1 MKMRFAL
8 FMASMCLCISAW
20 AERVAPTFPDF
31 TTLESG
37 KSYCLYNV
45 GTEKFLYVD
54 GFSDVAYNVY
64 SAQSGIYGTPIVMT
78 QLPNGSYTIQL
89 AEHLTNYFYTPWN
102 SSDYGLKVGL
112 MLEDRKMYF
121 SITEN
126 VEGYLI
132 QRSVDHPNYN
142 AAECL
147 GINESGYLRINL
159 TEEDGNI
166 VWKLIESDAAQRYF
180 AEHKLYTALEAMNP
194 YDYEI
199 SRYEEIYANPESTID
214 ELEEAAATLT
224 HALALSQ
231 KFTAPEWSEYPV
243 LLTEGDI
250 NQYYEVYV
258 NLDEGEVG
266 SIKATVSVDGNSSL
280 VYEFSNYEM
289 PCSVY
294 IDGELVRSTNSY
306 SSRRF
311 FDNLTP
317 GIHDIEWRFTNN
329 MAGNRSVYISEIGV
343 RDNSQTI
350 EVSLLEPGSLG
361 TEVLYHVN
369 HIKDV
374 RSLKVNGNMNA
385 DDWSKITMMTN
396 LHSLDLSGTGVTEIP
411 EKQFRVENDKC
422 QFLYEIVLP
431 NGLETIRDRA
441 FEYSYVD
448 NFIFPSTLKSLGEYA
463 FASSNIKEAILPD
476 SMTSIGSYAFKNCK
490 ILVNAR
496 YPKGLTYIPS
506 QCFYSCEKLNTF
518 ELPDGLMEIGSSA
531 FSGNVNFNPRLPETL
546 TTIGYDAFNNCGTDS
561 LFIPESLTSWGKSSS
576 WNSSFSN
583 NDKLVYAEFPTSF
596 YDIFAS
602 GIINYCSSLE
612 TLVLKSPTVVAGD
625 YKDGFLDGATEGNVT
640 IRVPSFLVNSYKLDE
655 YWYNYNIEGFNTEEI
670 KNWNVRGNMVL
681 NNRERIEGN
690 PNISLY
696 ETGSIKINGENAQ
709 NIDDL
714 NLYVDH
720 TTTRNLNGSYEY
732 KYGMLLINNDAVSVG
747 GKYMHHHKVNKNTWY
762 FLSLPFDFK
771 VGEVTNNSNAKMA
784 IRYYDGASRATD
796 GPVGN
801 WKNYASEDVVQAGT
815 GFIVQTSVA
824 TTLTFCAIENDNKQN
839 VVSNE
844 EFRKSLAA
852 NASAVASDKGWNL
865 VGNPWQCYY
874 NIHTLNF
881 TAPITVY
888 DISNKTYVAYSI
900 IDDDYAIR
908 PNEALFVQCPEGT
921 EYISFPETGRQLTN
935 EIINQ
940 SGARPQYSVGLD
952 RQLVDISIS
961 ANDLTDRTRI
971 VLNDEASATYDASLD
986 ASKFFSMDASVPQIY
1001 SLDIEGTEYAINER
1015 PLADG
1020 NIKLGVVVAE
1030 SGKHVICMQRNDA
1043 KSVVL
1048 IDHES
1053 GVSHDLS
1060 SGDYTFVAEAGT
1072 YNGRFTLV
1080 MSQTPVTGVENV
1092 NIENAS
1098 VHSNG
1103 NAIYV
1108 DGIDGI
1114 VEVYT
1119 VDGRKVAET
1128 KSNGTATF
1136 TNMHNGIY
1144 LVRTAKGTCKVTV
1157 K

>member
-1 MKMRFAL
+1 MNKTKLRFAL
-8 FMASMCLCISAW
+8 FVASICLCVSSW
-20 AERVAPTFPDF
+20 AERVAPTFPEF
-31 TTLESG
+31 TTFEAG
-37 KSYCLYNV
+37 KSFCLYNV
-45 GTEKFLYVD
+45 DAGKFYLCDGSGPSLGT
-54 GFSDVAYNVY
+54 
-64 SAQSGIYGTPIVMT
+64 YGTTVQMLEKSEGGYSI
-78 QLPNGSYTIQL
+78 QLLDGSYPDWF
-89 AEHLTNYFYTPWN
+89 LTVGSDYSVYPYSYPGFTGTPFN
-102 SSDYGLKVGL
+102 IIKSSDH
-112 MLEDRKMYF
+112 
-121 SITEN
+121 
-126 VEGYLI
+126 YLI
-132 QRSVDHPNYN
+132 QRYEYSNDNEYLGYDGEYLWINMTEGSIHWKFVD
-142 AAECL
+142 AE
-147 GINESGYLRINL
+147 
-159 TEEDGNI
+159 
-166 VWKLIESDAAQRYF
+166 VAKHYF
-180 AEHKLYTALEAMNP
+180 ARHKLYTALEATNP
-194 YDYEI
+194 YNYPTEYYEAI
-199 SRYEEIYANPESTID
+199 YEDAESTTE
-214 ELEEAAATLT
+214 ELEEAARILT
-224 HALALSQ
+224 NGLALTLSYQQ
-231 KFTAPEWSEYPV
+231 KEWTDYPV
-243 LLTEGDI
+243 LFGKGDGTEYDGTGVTAKALNPEEED
-250 NQYYEVYV
+250 
-258 NLDEGEVG
+258 
-266 SIKATVSVDGNSSL
+266 SITATITIDKESKL
-280 VYEFSNYEM
+280 VYDFGISDLI
-289 PCSVY
+289 CSVY
-294 IDGELVRSTNSY
+294 IDGEEVRNIIGDY
-306 SSRRF
+306 GPVHRF
-311 FDNLTP
+311 FDRLSAGTHHILWKFKYTGDYYIDATISNV
-317 GIHDIEWRFTNN
+317 GI
-329 MAGNRSVYISEIGV
+329 ISIPE
-343 RDNSQTI
+343 TI
-350 EVSLLEPGSLG
+350 SVSLLEPGSLG

-431 NGLETIRDRA
+431 NGLETISDRA

-476 SMTSIGSYAFKNCK
+476 SMTSIGSYAFNNCYY
-490 ILVNAR
+490 LVNAR

-506 QCFYSCEKLNTF
+506 YCFYSCDNLNTF
-518 ELPDGLMEIGSSA
+518 ELPYGLMEIGARA
-531 FSGNVNFNPRLPETL
+531 FYNNVNFNPRLPETL
-546 TTIGYDAFNNCGTDS
+546 TTIGYETFYNCGTDS
-561 LFIPESLTSWGKSSS
+561 LFIPESLTSWGKSQSR
-576 WNSSFSN
+576 NGTFSN
-583 NDKLVYAEFPTSF
+583 NTKLVYAEFPTSF
-596 YDIFAS
+596 YNIFAS
-602 GIINYCSSLE
+602 GTIGSCRSLE

-625 YKDGFLDGATEGNVT
+625 CKDGFLDGATEGNVT
-640 IRVPSFLVNSYKLDE
+640 IKVPFFLVNSYKLDE

-720 TTTRNLNGSYEY
+720 TTTRNLNGSKEY

-852 NASAVASDKGWNL
+852 NASAVASNKGWNL

-940 SGARPQYSVGLD
+940 SGARPQYSVGLN

-1072 YNGRFTLV
+1072 YNGRFTIV